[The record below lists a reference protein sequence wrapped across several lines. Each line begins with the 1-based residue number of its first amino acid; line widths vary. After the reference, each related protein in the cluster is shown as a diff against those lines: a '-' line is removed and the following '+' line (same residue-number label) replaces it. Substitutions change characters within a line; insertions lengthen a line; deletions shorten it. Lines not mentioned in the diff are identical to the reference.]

1 MAPPASVLASTKR
14 GRGRPRKQRTTH
26 THCGTTNTTFQSIDV
41 SMPLPSSP
49 SQPPEQPR
57 KKRGRPSQKV
67 NGSQCGKQ
75 NQPSITSWYSSLTD
89 QTINRAECEASERIT
104 GRKQIMVGLRRPDGF
119 ERGYTVRDIVGVS
132 NEPGELCFFVQWH
145 EVNEVELIRVS
156 MANQKCPDAV
166 REYYSRMRQWS
177 ADACNFLSR
186 HNRDTKIKVESCIK
200 ATFVYLLFFYFQFS
214 IQSYN
219 DCELSNQKSDLE
231 SKRSTSKKKI
241 IEELISMALTY
252 DMA

>member
-104 GRKQIMVGLRRPDGF
+104 GRKQNYGRPSQARWLRARLHSSRYCRRLKWTWRTVLLRPMAWSQ
-119 ERGYTVRDIVGVS
+119 RGWTHPSFNGQSKVS
-132 NEPGELCFFVQWH
+132 RCCQGIL
-145 EVNEVELIRVS
+145 
-156 MANQKCPDAV
+156 
-166 REYYSRMRQWS
+166 
-177 ADACNFLSR
+177 
-186 HNRDTKIKVESCIK
+186 
-200 ATFVYLLFFYFQFS
+200 
-214 IQSYN
+214 
-219 DCELSNQKSDLE
+219 
-231 SKRSTSKKKI
+231 
-241 IEELISMALTY
+241 
-252 DMA
+252 